1 MDRVPPAGD
10 RPEVQRASLAPSRS
24 GGVESKATKGGK
36 AGGIMYTVYSKG
48 GRKRGV
54 RGLMQ
59 GLRRVRNALS
69 RGCRKGGQDEQGKRG
84 PAGAGGGR
92 GAQYQRMF
100 DPGTVETLAGEVTS
114 VARMVPRKGMSSG
127 IHLQL
132 KTETG
137 TLPVHL
143 GPAWYIERLGIKIV
157 KGDKL
162 EIKGSRVTVEGKPAS

>member
-1 MDRVPPAGD
+1 MARAPPAGD

-69 RGCRKGGQDEQGKRG
+69 RGCRKGGTDEQGKRG
-84 PAGAGGGR
+84 GGRGGSTRGCAQPGGVGRGAGGWVT

-137 TLPVHL
+137 TLP
-143 GPAWYIERLGIKIV
+143 G
-157 KGDKL
+157 
-162 EIKGSRVTVEGKPAS
+162 

>member
-24 GGVESKATKGGK
+24 GGGESKATKGGK

-69 RGCRKGGQDEQGKRG
+69 RGCRKGGLDEQVKREGDRGRHGGGTVAFGGDDRGG
-84 PAGAGGGR
+84 PDREGGSRQRRGGGGGR
-92 GAQYQRMF
+92 KH
-100 DPGTVETLAGEVTS
+100 TS
-114 VARMVPRKGMSSG
+114 NPPRG
-127 IHLQL
+127 
-132 KTETG
+132 
-137 TLPVHL
+137 
-143 GPAWYIERLGIKIV
+143 R
-157 KGDKL
+157 
-162 EIKGSRVTVEGKPAS
+162 GKPGP